1 MTKTPREKAQH
12 PIFRRAATPPPSAS
26 PTTPQTRAKKQGSTG
41 AEGSVITSTKANQVS
56 KDALAGAQGP
66 EAGATK
72 QLRGDALKAA
82 IHATIQAQAAEADA
96 QGKTYTYVASRV
108 AKAVPCARKSLDN
121 YADFIDT
128 VLEDLRSNR
137 RARDGGVMIE
147 ALRARIAALEKR
159 NQELLD
165 ENQIL
170 AAEHIAIYDTL
181 ALQSVPAAAL
191 LPGRAPQAGTIVPF
205 TKPKR

>member
-12 PIFRRAATPPPSAS
+12 PIFRRAATPPSPAS
-26 PTTPQTRAKKQGSTG
+26 PTASQTPAKKQGP
-41 AEGSVITSTKANQVS
+41 AEAEDAVDTSAKTHQATKGVRAVAPGQETN
-56 KDALAGAQGP
+56 
-66 EAGATK
+66 ATK
-72 QLRGDALKAA
+72 QLRGDALKVA
-82 IHATIQAQAAEADA
+82 IRATIQAQAAEADA
-96 QGKTYTYVASRV
+96 QGKTYTYVTSRV

-205 TKPKR
+205 TKLKR